1 MHICPKRM
9 GDFAYISSCVPSGFY
24 SSSFL
29 PLLLLHCIPVPTAS
43 SMDSGTS
50 VCAPTPALGVPAPR
64 SFLKAAVPGALS
76 LHLAS
81 LLVQFLPTLR
91 WFLHHPSL
99 STP

>member
-1 MHICPKRM
+1 MHICPKRV
-9 GDFAYISSCVPSGFY
+9 GDFAYISSCVPSGLY
-24 SSSFL
+24 SSPFL
-29 PLLLLHCIPVPTAS
+29 PPLLLHHIPVPTAS
-43 SMDSGTS
+43 SMDSGTLDWD
-50 VCAPTPALGVPAPR
+50 PTPALGVPAPR
-64 SFLKAAVPGALS
+64 SFLKVAVPGALS